1 MDLAIPTPAAAGVS
15 RTSVLGMAAGLAAA
29 TIWGATLAMTRL
41 GVAPGGDLG
50 APDMV
55 LLRFA
60 APALLL
66 LPVAWRTLPQLSPRQ
81 VAALAVMLVGG
92 GAPFLLL
99 VGSALRDAGAAEAG
113 ALLPGTLPLW
123 VTAASLLG
131 GMARPVRPAP
141 SRVIG
146 LALMALAVL
155 VVAGPAS
162 LQEGAADGT
171 LLLLMAGWLSAAY
184 TIALRRAGLG
194 ALQATALVSL
204 GSVLCF
210 LPFYAL
216 VEAPGLAKAAWPEIA
231 LHLAWQGGLSGLAA
245 PIAFAASV
253 ARLGVA
259 RAAAFAAL
267 SPVAAALFGLL
278 LCGEW
283 PDGLA
288 TLGLVSATL
297 GVVLAN
303 RPAPRLD

>member
-1 MDLAIPTPAAAGVS
+1 
-15 RTSVLGMAAGLAAA
+15 MAAGLAAA

-41 GVAPGGDLG
+41 GVAPGGELG
-50 APDMV
+50 AQDMV

-60 APALLL
+60 VPALLL
-66 LPVAWRTLPQLSPRQ
+66 LPVAWRALPHLRCRQ
-81 VAALAVMLVGG
+81 WAALAVMLVGG

-99 VGSALRDAGAAEAG
+99 VGFALRDAGAAEAG

-123 VTAASLLG
+123 VTAASVLG
-131 GMARPVRPAP
+131 GMARPARLP
-141 SRVIG
+141 SSQVTG
-146 LALMALAVL
+146 LGLMALAVL

-162 LQEGAADGT
+162 FGDGAGDGT

-184 TIALRRAGLG
+184 TIALRHAGLG

-216 VEAPGLAKAAWPEIA
+216 AEEPGLARAAWDEIA

-245 PIAFAASV
+245 PIAFAAAV

-288 TLGLVSATL
+288 TLGLASATL

-303 RPAPRLD
+303 RQAQRLD